1 MARSEAP
8 ADPRQYVR
16 VSVDLPL
23 NPKLA
28 AIDDPAAA
36 WAYVVSLCYCGS
48 SLTDGF
54 FPVAAVV
61 RLAGVDMANAMA
73 LVEQGLWH
81 RPGHDCRR
89 CPQPKTG
96 QGVVHDYLRHQRS
109 ADEARD
115 LTEKRREA
123 GRKGAESRWK
133 PAQGGDKQ
141 AKPERKTNGKPMASA
156 IANAM
161 PSAMANGWQNDGRGE
176 ERRGDTQTPTVSAAT
191 PPAPTAPAGQ
201 LSLTQRSKRITDAYA
216 EAEPLCRWPAIN
228 GVVLKALK
236 TERYRDDEIK
246 AALLRLAGDNRP
258 VTADTLRIELN
269 GMPVSNLPARING
282 TNGRKPSTTDQRV
295 GAALELATRYA
306 QEEQ

>member
-36 WAYVVSLCYCGS
+36 WAYVVSLCYCGN

-54 FPVAAVV
+54 FPIAAVV

-81 RPGHDCRR
+81 KTGHGCRR

-123 GRKGAESRWK
+123 GRKGAERRWK
-133 PAQGGDKQ
+133 EPKADAPADKP
-141 AKPERKTNGKPMASA
+141 KPKTNGKPIASA

-191 PPAPTAPAGQ
+191 PPATPPAQ
-201 LSLTQRSKRITDAYA
+201 PSLTQRSKKITDAYA
-216 EAEPLCRWPAIN
+216 EAEPLCKWPAVN
-228 GVVLKALK
+228 GVVLKAIRSG
-236 TERYRDDEIK
+236 RYADDQIQD
-246 AALLRLAGDNRP
+246 ALLRLADDNRP
-258 VTADTLRIELN
+258 VTVDTLRIELN
-269 GMPVSNLPARING
+269 GMPASNLPARING

>member
-61 RLAGVDMANAMA
+61 RLAGVDMANAMT

-81 RPGHDCRR
+81 KSGHNCRR

-96 QGVVHDYLRHQRS
+96 QAVVHDYLRHQRS

-123 GRKGAESRWK
+123 GRKGAKSRWGDDKGEAKADRTK
-133 PAQGGDKQ
+133 P
-141 AKPERKTNGKPMASA
+141 KTNGKPMASA

-176 ERRGDTQTPTVSAAT
+176 ERRGDIQTPTVSVAPPPAT
-191 PPAPTAPAGQ
+191 PPAQEP
-201 LSLTQRSKRITDAYA
+201 SLTQRSKKITDAYA
-216 EAEPLCRWPAIN
+216 EAEPLCKWPAVN

-236 TERYRDDEIK
+236 TGRYTDDQIQ
-246 AALLRLAGDNRP
+246 AALLRLASDNRP
-258 VTADTLRIELN
+258 VTVDTVRIELN
-269 GMPVSNLPARING
+269 GMPVSNLPARVG
-282 TNGRKPSTTDQRV
+282 ANGRKPSTTDQRV

>member
-73 LVEQGLWH
+73 LVEEGLWH
-81 RPGHDCRR
+81 KPGHGCRR
-89 CPQPKTG
+89 CPQPKKG
-96 QGVVHDYLRHQRS
+96 QAVVHDYLRHQRS

-123 GRKGAESRWK
+123 GRKGAERRWK
-133 PAQGGDKQ
+133 E
-141 AKPERKTNGKPMASA
+141 AKAEGQPDQQKPRTNGKPVANA

-176 ERRGDTQTPTVSAAT
+176 ERRGDIQTPTVSAAT
-191 PPAPTAPAGQ
+191 PPAPTASAQPI
-201 LSLTQRSKRITDAYA
+201 SLTQRSKKITDAYA

-236 TERYRDDEIK
+236 TGRYSDDEIK

-258 VTADTLRIELN
+258 VTVETIRIELN
-269 GMPVSNLPARING
+269 GMPVSNLPARVNG
-282 TNGRKPSTTDQRV
+282 TNSRKPSTTDQRV